1 MSILPDR
8 RARIAKIHIAKKELA
23 LEDDSY
29 RAMLVRVTGKS
40 SSTHCD
46 IGQLDAVLAEFR
58 RLGFATAKP
67 KSGRVQDRPLSDRA
81 YVRMIFGLWKDLK
94 PQLTDGSYKALCS
107 FVKRQTGIEN
117 PEWLSPEDG
126 GAVIEALK
134 DWLERVTAPGGNA
147 ARAGMVTPKARRR
160 ARRDAGN
167 GTAGA

>member
-1 MSILPDR
+1 MSIVPDR

-29 RAMLVRVTGKS
+29 RAMLMRVTGKS

-46 IGQLDAVLAEFR
+46 IAQLDAVLAEFR
-58 RLGFATAKP
+58 RLGFASAKP
-67 KSGRVQDRPLSDRA
+67 RAKTAHDRPLSERA

-94 PQLTDGSYKALCS
+94 PHLTDSSHKALCS

-117 PEWLSPEDG
+117 PEWLAPEDG

-134 DWLERVTAPGGNA
+134 DWLERCERGAEAGGNA
-147 ARAGMVTPKARRR
+147 ARAGIVTPRARRR
-160 ARRDAGN
+160 ARRAPLG
-167 GTAGA
+167 GA